1 MIYLDSSAL
10 LKLVFEEAESADLR
24 SWLKAREST
33 VRIASDLSRVEVHR
47 STLRRDPTAV
57 PRAAASL
64 AGVHL
69 MPMGERVV
77 SKALAIGD
85 PLLRSLDAIHLA
97 SATLLGRQLEFF
109 VAYDKRLLAAAES
122 ANMTAVGPG
131 AGA

>member
-47 STLRRDPTAV
+47 STLRREPTAV
-57 PRAAASL
+57 PRAAAS
-64 AGVHL
+64 
-69 MPMGERVV
+69 MGERVV

-97 SATLLGRQLEFF
+97 SAPLLGRQLEFF